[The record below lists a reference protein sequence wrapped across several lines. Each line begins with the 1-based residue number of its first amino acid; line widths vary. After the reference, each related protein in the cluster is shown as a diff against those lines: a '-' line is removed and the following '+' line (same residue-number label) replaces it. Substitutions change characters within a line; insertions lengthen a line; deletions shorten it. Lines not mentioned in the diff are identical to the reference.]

1 MNRFHV
7 NLAVTNV
14 AESAEFYTKL
24 FGAEPVVR
32 KDDYAKWLLDDPQ
45 LNFSIAHSS
54 QASGIQ
60 HLGLQVDSR
69 SSLGELRQRVVA
81 SGGERFDEGETT
93 CCYAQSDKSWVADP
107 QGVEWEAFYTH
118 GESETFSGSTEE
130 AKTETPCCEPNS

>member
-7 NLAVTNV
+7 NLAVSNIS
-14 AESAEFYTKL
+14 ESVDFYTKL
-24 FGAEPVVR
+24 FGADPVVL
-32 KDDYAKWLLDDPQ
+32 KGDYAKWLLDDPQ

-54 QASGIQ
+54 QGQGVQ

-69 SSLGELRQRVVA
+69 SELGELRQRVVE
-81 SGGERFDEGETT
+81 SGGKRFDEGETT

-118 GESETFSGSTEE
+118 GESETFDGKGAEPK
-130 AKTETPCCEPNS
+130 AETACCEPNS